1 MSLKRDHFNRKIH
14 LGDVLVFRGITYTW
28 TLQGVPNGSVT
39 VTGCQ
44 FTIPL
49 GLIGTPWKVVVVI
62 NISMRKWETQ
72 FIKRFHHRLYRS
84 CNHAWN
90 LRLTCLWDKIQWH
103 KGDIFLILQPPLPFC
118 SSTVTPT
125 DQPVASG
132 VDWRR
137 SGGHGWK
144 KLGYSAL
151 SPLDYTHVYMY
162 IHRYRRMYIYIY
174 IYMCLC
180 IYVHIHVFFE

>member
-1 MSLKRDHFNRKIH
+1 MPDDRKGRLTFRSGKLRGFHPPENERMSLKRDHFNRKIH

-90 LRLTCLWDKIQWH
+90 LRLTCLWDKIQ
-103 KGDIFLILQPPLPFC
+103 
-118 SSTVTPT
+118 
-125 DQPVASG
+125 
-132 VDWRR
+132 
-137 SGGHGWK
+137 
-144 KLGYSAL
+144 
-151 SPLDYTHVYMY
+151 
-162 IHRYRRMYIYIY
+162 
-174 IYMCLC
+174 
-180 IYVHIHVFFE
+180 